1 MCSFYK
7 EGGEKAMIKVKVFG
21 VAIDPV
27 TKGFVVILK
36 DHDEKKWLP
45 IWIGPYEA
53 KMISM
58 AIDKT
63 KPNRPFSP
71 DLIKNILESADLNI
85 EKVVI
90 SDIRDNTYYA
100 TIWMKK
106 GEKQLLID
114 ARPSDA
120 IAVALRV
127 ESPIYISDDVM
138 KKASISHSS
147 KDEEVDVRLSQLKSE
162 LQNEVDKE
170 NYEKAAKI
178 RDEIKKLKKIKNI
191 SPRRPS

>member
-1 MCSFYK
+1 LERK
-7 EGGEKAMIKVKVFG
+7 GEKVMIQVKVFG
-21 VAIDPV
+21 VAVDPV

-58 AIDKT
+58 ALEKS

-71 DLIKNILESADLNI
+71 DLIKNIIESGEMEIDKI
-85 EKVVI
+85 VI
-90 SDIRDNTYYA
+90 SDIKNNTYYA
-100 TIWMKK
+100 TIWLRK

-120 IAVALRV
+120 IAVALRL
-127 ESPIYISDDVM
+127 ESPIFISDEVM

-147 KDEEVDVRLSQLKSE
+147 KEEEVSFRLSQLKNE
-162 LQNEVDKE
+162 LQNEIDKE
-170 NYEKAAKI
+170 NYEKAARL
-178 RDEIKKLKKIKNI
+178 RDEIKKLEKMKNI
-191 SPRRPS
+191 PPLRP

>member
-1 MCSFYK
+1 LERK
-7 EGGEKAMIKVKVFG
+7 GEKVMIQVKVFG
-21 VAIDPV
+21 VAVDPV

-58 AIDKT
+58 ALEKS

-71 DLIKNILESADLNI
+71 DLIKNIIESGEMEIDKI
-85 EKVVI
+85 VI
-90 SDIRDNTYYA
+90 SDIKNNTYYA
-100 TIWMKK
+100 TIWLRK

-120 IAVALRV
+120 IAVALRL
-127 ESPIYISDDVM
+127 ESPIFISDEVM

-147 KDEEVDVRLSQLKSE
+147 KEEEVSLRLSQLKNE
-162 LQNEVDKE
+162 LQNEIDKE
-170 NYEKAAKI
+170 NYEKAARL
-178 RDEIKKLKKIKNI
+178 RDEIKKLEKMKNI
-191 SPRRPS
+191 PPLRP

>member
-178 RDEIKKLKKIKNI
+178 RDEIKKLEKIKNI

>member
-1 MCSFYK
+1 
-7 EGGEKAMIKVKVFG
+7 MIKVKVFG

-178 RDEIKKLKKIKNI
+178 RDEIKKLEKIKNI

>member
-1 MCSFYK
+1 
-7 EGGEKAMIKVKVFG
+7 MIQVKVFG

-36 DHDEKKWLP
+36 DQDEKKWLP

-58 AIDKT
+58 ALEKT

-71 DLIKNILESADLNI
+71 DLIKNIIESAELFI
-85 EKVVI
+85 EKIVI

-100 TIWMKK
+100 TIWLRK

-120 IAVALRV
+120 IAIALRL
-127 ESPIYISDDVM
+127 ESPIFIADEVM
-138 KKASISHSS
+138 KKASVVHSS
-147 KDEEVDVRLSQLKSE
+147 KEEENAVRLAQLKNELQIEVDR
-162 LQNEVDKE
+162 E
-170 NYEKAAKI
+170 NYEKAAQI
-178 RDEIKKLKKIKNI
+178 RDEIKRLEKISNIPPLKPN
-191 SPRRPS
+191 

>member
-1 MCSFYK
+1 
-7 EGGEKAMIKVKVFG
+7 MIQVKVFG
-21 VAIDPV
+21 VAVDPV

-58 AIDKT
+58 ALEKT

-71 DLIKNILESADLNI
+71 DLIKDIIESAELGM
-85 EKVVI
+85 EKIVI
-90 SDIRDNTYYA
+90 SDIKNNTYYA
-100 TIWMKK
+100 TIWLKK
-106 GEKQLLID
+106 GGKKLLID

-120 IAVALRV
+120 IAVALRLA
-127 ESPIYISDDVM
+127 SPIFISDEVM

-147 KDEEVDVRLSQLKSE
+147 KEEEVAVRLAQLKNK
-162 LQNEVDKE
+162 LQDEVDKE
-170 NYEKAAKI
+170 NYEKAAKL
-178 RDEIKKLKKIKNI
+178 RDEIKKLEKMKNI
-191 SPRRPS
+191 PPLRPN

>member
-1 MCSFYK
+1 
-7 EGGEKAMIKVKVFG
+7 MIQVKVFG
-21 VAIDPV
+21 VAVDPV

-58 AIDKT
+58 ALEKS

-71 DLIKNILESADLNI
+71 DLIKNIIESGEMEIDKI
-85 EKVVI
+85 VI
-90 SDIRDNTYYA
+90 SDIKNNTYYA
-100 TIWMKK
+100 TIWLRK

-120 IAVALRV
+120 IAVALRL
-127 ESPIYISDDVM
+127 ESPIFISDKVM

-147 KDEEVDVRLSQLKSE
+147 KEEEVSFR
-162 LQNEVDKE
+162 
-170 NYEKAAKI
+170 
-178 RDEIKKLKKIKNI
+178 
-191 SPRRPS
+191 

>member
-1 MCSFYK
+1 
-7 EGGEKAMIKVKVFG
+7 MIQVKVFG

-53 KMISM
+53 KMISL
-58 AIDKT
+58 ALEKT

-71 DLIKNILESADLNI
+71 DLIKNIVESAELGVDKI
-85 EKVVI
+85 VI
-90 SDIRDNTYYA
+90 SDIKNNTYYA
-100 TIWMKK
+100 TIWLKK

-120 IAVALRV
+120 IAVALRLQ
-127 ESPIYISDDVM
+127 SPIFISDEVM
-138 KKASISHSS
+138 KKASITHSS
-147 KDEEVDVRLSQLKSE
+147 KEEEVAVRLAQLKNE

-170 NYEKAAKI
+170 NYEKAAKL
-178 RDEIKKLKKIKNI
+178 RDEIKKLEKMKNI
-191 SPRRPS
+191 PPLRPN

>member
-1 MCSFYK
+1 
-7 EGGEKAMIKVKVFG
+7 MIQVKVFG
-21 VAIDPV
+21 VAVDPV

-58 AIDKT
+58 ALEKS

-71 DLIKNILESADLNI
+71 DLIKNIIESGEMEIDKI
-85 EKVVI
+85 VI
-90 SDIRDNTYYA
+90 SDIKNNTYYA
-100 TIWMKK
+100 TIWLRK

-120 IAVALRV
+120 IAVALRL
-127 ESPIYISDDVM
+127 ESPIFISDKVM

-147 KDEEVDVRLSQLKSE
+147 KEEEVSFRLSQLKNE
-162 LQNEVDKE
+162 LQNEIDKE
-170 NYEKAAKI
+170 NYEKAARL
-178 RDEIKKLKKIKNI
+178 RDEIKKLEKMKNI
-191 SPRRPS
+191 PPLRP

>member
-1 MCSFYK
+1 
-7 EGGEKAMIKVKVFG
+7 MIQVKVFG

-53 KMISM
+53 KMISL
-58 AIDKT
+58 ALDKT

-71 DLIKNILESADLNI
+71 DLIKSIIDTADLKM
-85 EKVVI
+85 EKIVI
-90 SDIRDNTYYA
+90 SDIRNNTYYA
-100 TIWMKK
+100 TIWLKK

-120 IAVALRV
+120 IAVALRL
-127 ESPIYISDDVM
+127 ESPIFISDEVM
-138 KKASISHSS
+138 KKASIAHSS
-147 KDEEVDVRLSQLKSE
+147 KDEEVAAIRLAQLKNE
-162 LQNEVDKE
+162 LQNEIDKE
-170 NYEKAAKI
+170 NYEQAAKL
-178 RDEIKKLKKIKNI
+178 RDEIRKLEKMKNI
-191 SPRRPS
+191 PPLQPN

>member
-1 MCSFYK
+1 
-7 EGGEKAMIKVKVFG
+7 MIKVKVFG

-36 DHDEKKWLP
+36 DRDEKKWLP

-63 KPNRPFSP
+63 KANRPFSP
-71 DLIKNILESADLNI
+71 DLIKNILESAEINV

-90 SDIRDNTYYA
+90 SDIRNNTYYA
-100 TIWMKK
+100 TIWMKR

-147 KDEEVDVRLSQLKSE
+147 KDEEVDVRLSQLKDE

-170 NYEKAAKI
+170 NYEKAAEL
-178 RDEIKKLKKIKNI
+178 RDEIKKMEKMKNI
-191 SPRRPS
+191 PPLRPT